1 MARPD
6 PHPAARSPLG
16 ELLAVA
22 TPSVVTMISYPLK
35 QFVDARM
42 VAELG
47 PDALAGQGNGAI
59 AAFLI
64 ISFVYGGLTVVN
76 TYVAQHLGAGRPE
89 QGPSYAWNGLWIC
102 LFAALAMLALAAVIG
117 PIFSAMGHAEA
128 VLRAETDYARILLS
142 GAFFTVAARGLHQFF
157 YGVHRPMTVM
167 VGTLIGNAV
176 NILLDYAMIF
186 GHWGFPAMGV
196 EGAALATVIGSGVEF
211 AIPLAVFLSP
221 KYHLMYRTRLAWRLS
236 TGRIAEILRL
246 GWPTGLQYGSEIA
259 CWGVFITAL
268 VGSFG
273 AEQNAAGWIALR
285 YMQLSFMPVLGLSFA
300 VTAVVGRHLG
310 RSDPATA
317 EHRAR
322 LGLKMGMVYMG
333 LCGLAMVVFRDPM
346 VRFFVGDMYSPA
358 EAQEVMRI
366 GRQVM
371 ILAAIFQVSDALG
384 IVLMGALRG
393 AGDTVWPGVVT
404 LILSWSIIVG
414 GGAAMMV
421 LAPGLESL
429 GPWIAAALYIIALGV
444 AMWRR
449 FKTGPWRSI
458 VLMDRGEPEP
468 SSGTALRA
476 SGTGVSPVSISERQ
490 AKRPSP

>member
-1 MARPD
+1 MPPAPTD

-47 PDALAGQGNGAI
+47 PEALAGQGNGAI

-64 ISFVYGGLTVVN
+64 IAFVYGGVTVVN

-89 QGPSYAWNGLWIC
+89 RGAAYAWNGLWLC
-102 LFAALAMLALAAVIG
+102 LFAWLAMLALAAVIG
-117 PIFSAMGHAEA
+117 PIFASLGHAEA
-128 VLRAETDYARILLS
+128 VLRAETEYARILLG
-142 GAFFTVAARGLHQFF
+142 GAFFTVAARALHQFF

-167 VGTLIGNAV
+167 VGTIVGNVV

-196 EGAALATVIGSGVEF
+196 SGAALATVIGSAVEF
-211 AIPLAVFLSP
+211 AIPLAVFLSS
-221 KYHLMYRTRLAWRLS
+221 KYHAMFATRFGWRLS
-236 TGRIAEILRL
+236 KARLSEIVRL

-259 CWGVFITAL
+259 CWGVFIAVL
-268 VGSFG
+268 VGSYG

-300 VTAVVGRHLG
+300 VTAVVGRHIG
-310 RSDPATA
+310 RGDRQTA
-317 EHRAR
+317 EHRAM
-322 LGLKMGMVYMG
+322 LGVKMGMVYMG
-333 LCGLAMVVFRDPM
+333 LFGLAMVVLRGPM
-346 VRFFVGDMYSPA
+346 VGFFVGDMYSPA

-371 ILAAIFQVSDALG
+371 ILAAVFQVFDALG

-404 LILSWSIIVG
+404 LVLSWSIIVA
-414 GGAAMMV
+414 GGALLMV
-421 LAPGLESL
+421 AAPGLESL
-429 GPWIAAALYIIALGV
+429 GPWIAAAVYIIALGV

-449 FKTGPWRSI
+449 FKAGPWRSI
-458 VLMDRGEPEP
+458 ELMEREPVVRKP
-468 SSGTALRA
+468 A
-476 SGTGVSPVSISERQ
+476 
-490 AKRPSP
+490 